1 MTIIVYCS
9 GSILKGPQ
17 DTSKL
22 CWSDR
27 ERDEVSHGAHPHQV
41 RFLNPEDPVSDLSDT
56 PALFGRDMYQ
66 VQCADAVIVDAR
78 QRRGIGIGVEMLASR
93 LLETKLVAVAP
104 RNTYYRQDSLTFRG
118 GTVSD
123 YVHPHLAILCDA
135 VVDTFEEAGRWLAA
149 RIGDPAGG
157 TSKVH
162 AAIAAYKERL
172 LPTDQPMLDL
182 QPVLGDR
189 WRD

>member
-9 GSILKGPQ
+9 GSIQKGPQ

-27 ERDEVSHGAHPHQV
+27 ERADVSQGAQPHEV
-41 RFLNPEDPVSDLSDT
+41 RFLNPEDPVSDLTDT
-56 PALFGRDMYQ
+56 PAVFGRDMYQ

-78 QRRGIGIGVEMLASR
+78 ERRGIGIGVEMLASR
-93 LLETKLVAVAP
+93 VLGTRLIAVAP

-118 GTVSD
+118 STVSN

-135 VVDTFEEAGRWLAA
+135 VVDTFEDAGRWLAA
-149 RIGDPAGG
+149 NIGDPPGG
-157 TSKVH
+157 ASKVH
-162 AAIAAYKERL
+162 SAIAAYTERL

-182 QPVLGDR
+182 QPMIRDR
-189 WRD
+189 

>member
-9 GSILKGPQ
+9 GSIVKGAR

-27 ERDEVSHGAHPHQV
+27 ERSDVARGAQPHEVK
-41 RFLNPEDPVSDLSDT
+41 FLNPDDPLSDLSDT

-66 VQCADAVIVDAR
+66 VQYADAVIVDAR
-78 QRRGIGIGVEMLASR
+78 ERRGVGIGVEMLASR
-93 LLETKLVAVAP
+93 VLGTKLVAVAP
-104 RNTYYRQDSLTFRG
+104 RNSYYRQDSLTFRG
-118 GTVSD
+118 GTVSN

-135 VVDTFEEAGRWLAA
+135 IVDTFEDAGRWLADHA
-149 RIGDPAGG
+149 DDLPRD
-157 TSKVH
+157 TSAVRE
-162 AAIAAYKERL
+162 AIEAYKQRL

-182 QPVLGDR
+182 LPALHNR
-189 WRD
+189 